1 MKTVV
6 TILSIAL
13 FLTIAWVV
21 FLQIQVKRINDKLNP
36 AQAGSGG
43 RAGNGNGTQP
53 VDNPNRIV
61 YGNDVYDKVLNN
73 GSGQRKI
80 EIVV

>member
-1 MKTVV
+1 MKTAI

-13 FLTIAWVV
+13 FITIAWVV
-21 FLQIQVKRINDKLNP
+21 FLQIQVKRISDKLNP
-36 AQAGSGG
+36 PAAGSGG
-43 RAGNGNGTQP
+43 RAANGTQP

-61 YGNDVYDKVLNN
+61 WGNDAYDKVLNN
-73 GSGQRKI
+73 ANGQRKI